1 MGGTLSHTRSDLV
14 TRGTLQLIAS
24 PSATDTWKPIPH
36 FDLVHAIDRQLLVRG
51 ITIQKE
57 AFALQREGM
66 RLFGVLDLAYE
77 TTADYCAA
85 LGIRTANDRTMA
97 LEICVGITVTVC
109 DNMMF
114 SGDVIALRRKH
125 TAKFDLNA
133 DISRAIDAYLKHL
146 QMLRGQIEGLR
157 ERPLADDEAALMIV
171 RAFREEILPVRLF
184 RAVSDTY
191 FNPNPEMADV
201 AARTQW
207 GLSNAFTRAVK
218 QLAPAPAFEATTKL
232 GRLFGLTSRGQ

>member
-1 MGGTLSHTRSDLV
+1 MSGILLAHRGAEIITRDTLK
-14 TRGTLQLIAS
+14 LIA
-24 PSATDTWKPIPH
+24 PPPATDTWKPIPH
-36 FDLVHAIDRQLLVRG
+36 FDLIQAIDRQLLVRG

-85 LGIRTANDRTMA
+85 IGVRTANDRSMA
-97 LEICVGITVTVC
+97 LEICVGVSVTVC
-109 DNMMF
+109 DNMLF

-133 DISRAIDAYLKHL
+133 DISRAIDRYLEHL
-146 QMLRGQIEGLR
+146 RALKGQVERFQGTPISDTEAKGVIFEAFYRG
-157 ERPLADDEAALMIV
+157 
-171 RAFREEILPVRLF
+171 ILPIRLF
-184 RAVSDTY
+184 PTVGATY
-191 FNPNPEMADV
+191 FNPKPDMTDV
-201 AARTQW
+201 LPRTYW

-218 QLAPAPAFEATTKL
+218 QLAPAPAFEATTKI
-232 GRLFGLTSRGQ
+232 GKLFELAS

>member
-1 MGGTLSHTRSDLV
+1 MGGTLSYSRSELV
-14 TRGTLQLIAS
+14 TREALQLIA
-24 PSATDTWKPIPH
+24 PPPATETWKPVAH

-51 ITIQKE
+51 ITIQRE

-85 LGIRTANDRTMA
+85 LGLRTANDRTMA

-133 DISRAIDAYLKHL
+133 DISRAVDRYLEHL
-146 QMLRGQIEGLR
+146 RSLKGQV
-157 ERPLADDEAALMIV
+157 ER
-171 RAFREEILPVRLF
+171 FRETPISDTEAKGMIFEAFHRGILPIRLF
-184 RAVSDTY
+184 PAVADTY
-191 FNPNPEMADV
+191 FEPKPEWTDV
-201 AARTQW
+201 VRGTHW
-207 GLSNAFTRAVK
+207 GLANAFTRAIK
-218 QLAPAPAFEATTKL
+218 QLAPAPAFEATTRL
-232 GRLFGLTSRGQ
+232 GKFLELRG